1 MTDNVVAFRS
11 EEKRPKHQPAPL
23 PAAYAELAVTSNFS
37 FLRGASHPE
46 ELVKAA
52 KILGLAGLGIA
63 DRNSVAGVVR
73 VHVAARDINEE
84 FDQNCLELKV
94 RPVGARL
101 VFSDEHARHPRLS
114 ARSRRP
120 GGG

>member
-1 MTDNVVAFRS
+1 VTDNVVEFRS
-11 EEKRPKHQPAPL
+11 DEKRPKHQPVLL
-23 PAAYAELAVTSNFS
+23 PAYAELAVTSNFS

-73 VHVAARDINEE
+73 VHVAAKDLNEE
-84 FDQNCLELKV
+84 F
-94 RPVGARL
+94 
-101 VFSDEHARHPRLS
+101 PRI
-114 ARSRRP
+114 A
-120 GGG
+120 